1 VLNLSADFHKVHSS
15 LLSVTNYTEPCG
27 LPNLKLHLIKIPC
40 FAVLIFLQIKMP
52 RTFIMIFKLMVIAFE
67 NRMPSKILEPTRRK
81 VKGI

>member
-1 VLNLSADFHKVHSS
+1 LADFRKVHSS

-52 RTFIMIFKLMVIAFE
+52 QAFITIFKFTVIAFE
-67 NRMPSKILEPTRRK
+67 NRITRKILEPARRK
-81 VKGI
+81 VTGILII